1 MKIVIKKNEQVAKHT
16 IDTKECIY
24 PYAIKRAFRL
34 AMELDGFAKQTID
47 EVFGE
52 SEDFK
57 SKKMER
63 STYEKLNQN
72 KDEKNR

>member
-1 MKIVIKKNEQVAKHT
+1 MKIVIKQNEQVAEHT
-16 IDTKECIY
+16 IDTKDCIY

-52 SEDFK
+52 SEDVK
-57 SKKMER
+57 CDTEVKH
-63 STYEKLNQN
+63 
-72 KDEKNR
+72 